1 MTPERTRSVL
11 FGLALVVVLALG
23 SRQKV
28 CWHDGVKPRRGTRSE
43 LGGRLIPS
51 VKRRA
56 EAARGAQSRGHAGV
70 STGR

>member
-28 CWHDGVKPRRGTRSE
+28 WKPQAASFPVTS
-43 LGGRLIPS
+43 IPS
-51 VKRRA
+51 
-56 EAARGAQSRGHAGV
+56 S
-70 STGR
+70 